1 MEIQAHRACTVTIHM
16 VSFTEDQKQLLLAS
30 GQPGLTKVCVGASK
44 QLFELVKPGGLS
56 LTQC

>member
-1 MEIQAHRACTVTIHM
+1 M